1 MNYKSRIL
9 FISFLLLLIGST
21 AVKAQLFNEQS
32 LKIFKL
38 FNWIDSYYVDSVNLD
53 KISEEVMRNM
63 LQKMD
68 PHSAYISKEEVAE
81 MNEPLQ
87 GNFEGIGVT
96 FNILNDTIL
105 IVSPIVGG
113 PSEKLGIRA
122 GDRII
127 LIDNVNVTGKDI
139 SNKKV
144 FSKLRGKKG
153 TTVKVDIK
161 RHELNQLIPFS
172 IVRDKI
178 PLQSVDA
185 SYKINST
192 TGYIRLSR
200 FSSTSN
206 AEIDRVLTKFKNEK
220 IKNVILDLCGN
231 GGGYLDVAVDLA
243 DDFLDAN
250 KMIVYTKGN
259 HSEKKEYISTSK
271 GLFEKGKLV
280 LMIDEGSA
288 SASEILAGAIQDWD
302 RGIIVGRRS
311 FGKGLVQ
318 RPFTFPDGAMVRL
331 TVARYYTPSGRL
343 IQKPYNESYE
353 SYSDELSSRYRSG
366 ELLDKKKIIHP
377 DSVKYFTLI
386 NKRVV
391 YGGGGITPDVFVPL
405 DTTAYTTYSRKL
417 ISGAVLNSFT
427 LEYTD
432 KSREFLLRKY
442 ADFTIFKSRYLT
454 DDNLVSELVKFAE
467 KQSIT
472 CSEAELS
479 QSKPQIALLLKA
491 YIARD
496 LWGLSEFFEIYNSSN
511 PGYVKAVEVINNWE
525 NYLEKK

>member
-1 MNYKSRIL
+1 MNFRTRIL
-9 FISFLLLLIGST
+9 FVSSLLILVAST
-21 AVKAQLFNEQS
+21 TVKAQLFNEQS

-53 KISEEVMRNM
+53 KLSEEVMRNM

-68 PHSAYISKEEVAE
+68 PHSAYISKEEVEE

-87 GNFEGIGVT
+87 GNFEGIGIT
-96 FNILNDTIL
+96 FNILNDTIF

-113 PSEKLGIRA
+113 PSEKLGIQA

-127 LIDNVNVTGKDI
+127 SIDNVNVTGKDI
-139 SNKKV
+139 TNKTV

-161 RHELNQLIPFS
+161 RHDVNQLLSFS

-178 PLQSVDA
+178 PIQSVDA
-185 SYKINST
+185 AYEINST
-192 TGYIRLSR
+192 TGFIRLSR
-200 FSSTSN
+200 FSSTSL
-206 AEIDRVLTKFKNEK
+206 AEIDNVLTQFKNKK
-220 IKNVILDLCGN
+220 IKNVILDLSGN

-243 DDFLDAN
+243 DDFIDAN
-250 KMIVYTKGN
+250 KLIVYTKGT

-280 LMIDEGSA
+280 LIIDEGSA

-343 IQKPYNESYE
+343 IQKPYTESYE
-353 SYSDELSSRYRSG
+353 SYSKELFSRIRTG
-366 ELLDKKKIIHP
+366 ELLDKDKIIHS
-377 DSVKYFTLI
+377 DSLKYFTLI

-405 DTTAYTTYSRKL
+405 DTLAFTAFSRNL
-417 ISGAVLNSFT
+417 ISRSILNSFT

-432 KSREFLLRKY
+432 KNREYLHQKY
-442 ADFTIFKSRYLT
+442 PDFEKFKSNYSI
-454 DDNLVSELVKFAE
+454 DDSLVIELVKSAE
-467 KQSIT
+467 KQSVNS
-472 CSEAELS
+472 SENELA
-479 QSKPQIALLLKA
+479 QDKPQISILLKA

-511 PGYVKAVEVINNWE
+511 PSYNKAIEVINNWKK
-525 NYLEKK
+525 YFEKK